1 MKTVWRVF
9 SYLKRYPWM
18 AAGTLTCAIL
28 STLMVIVFP
37 ATAKW
42 IIDDVVRANRPDKL
56 LPLILLAAVA
66 FLVQHGFKALRL
78 VLNNTF
84 EQRVIFDLRS
94 DLYSHIQL
102 LPLRWFDN
110 RATGDLMT
118 RVIEDVNSVERVL
131 IDGIEQ
137 GVVAILQVVIVISVM
152 FYLNVKLALLAL
164 VPFPL
169 LIAGALTYTLTAHR
183 RYRSQRRASS
193 NMNALLHDNLAG
205 VRQIKS
211 FVREREE
218 HARFNRVSDQ
228 LRHATLVVMRVW
240 AIYSPSMS
248 MFEAIGALL
257 VLGFGGH
264 AVLTGAMQI
273 GDLVAFLM
281 LTAFLY
287 DPVSRLHQLNQLVQA
302 GRAAGERVFEI
313 LDEQVEAGAVAGIGD
328 PGTAITDRGYKAR
341 ILGDIRYEN
350 VSFSYV
356 EGLPALR
363 CVSFHAPPGAT
374 VALVGA
380 TGAGKSTL
388 VNLLVRFYEFT
399 SGEIHIDGK
408 PVREYELRTLRE
420 AIGVVTQESFLF
432 NGSIRENLLM
442 GKPDATDAELWRAV
456 DAANARQFIER
467 LPDGLESVVG
477 ERGVKL
483 SVGEKQRLSI
493 ARSLLKDPPILI
505 LDEATASVD
514 TATERLIQE
523 ALERLMANRT
533 SIVIAHRLSTIV
545 YAWKICAAVPA
556 KFARG
561 LATARDRVA
570 GGNHYLGK
578 SRARAAITGLRR
590 IPLSGRRWCRCG
602 RSRNRDG
609 LAGLQFTT
617 VFDVVGFL
625 QFIDAYFVHFG
636 YGRQCLSARHDVRV
650 AHSGGMRRRHGWSGR
665 IRRRGRALSNHDP
678 WPDVG
683 NFLLQL

>member
-1 MKTVWRVF
+1 
-9 SYLKRYPWM
+9 
-18 AAGTLTCAIL
+18 
-28 STLMVIVFP
+28 MVIVFP
-37 ATAKW
+37 AAAKW

-56 LPLILLAAVA
+56 LPLIMLAAAA
-66 FLVQHGFKALRL
+66 FLVQHGFNALRI

-94 DLYSHIQL
+94 DLYSHIHL

-137 GVVAILQVVIVISVM
+137 GVVAILQVLIVITVM
-152 FYLNVKLALLAL
+152 FYLNMKLALLAL

-169 LIAGALTYTLTAHR
+169 LVAGALTYTLTAHR
-183 RYRSQRRASS
+183 RYRSQRRAAS

-264 AVLTGAMQI
+264 AVLTGTMQI

-287 DPVSRLHQLNQLVQA
+287 DPISRLHQLNQLVQA

-313 LDEQVEAGAVAGIGD
+313 LDEPVEPGAVAGIAD
-328 PGTAITDRGYKAR
+328 PGRAR

-363 CVSFHAPPGAT
+363 HVSFHAPPGAR

-399 SGEIHIDGK
+399 SGQIYVDGK
-408 PVREYELRTLRE
+408 PIRDYGLRSLRE

-442 GKPDATDAELWRAV
+442 GKPDATDVELWRAV

-467 LPDGLESVVG
+467 LPEELGSVVG

-493 ARSLLKDPPILI
+493 ARALLKDPPILI

-545 YAWKICAAVPA
+545 HADQILV
-556 KFARG
+556 
-561 LATARDRVA
+561 LD
-570 GGNHYLGK
+570 H
-578 SRARAAITGLRR
+578 
-590 IPLSGRRWCRCG
+590 
-602 RSRNRDG
+602 
-609 LAGLQFTT
+609 
-617 VFDVVGFL
+617 
-625 QFIDAYFVHFG
+625 
-636 YGRQCLSARHDVRV
+636 
-650 AHSGGMRRRHGWSGR
+650 GR
-665 IRRRGRALSNHDP
+665 IIERGTHDELLALGGKYAQLCQQSLLEASP
-678 WPDVG
+678 LREPELPTAIVASQDVEKEER
-683 NFLLQL
+683 LPV

>member
-9 SYLKRYPWM
+9 AYLKRYPWI
-18 AAGTLTCAIL
+18 AAGTLTCAVL
-28 STLMVIVFP
+28 STLMVVVFP
-37 ATAKW
+37 ATTKW
-42 IIDDVVRANRPDKL
+42 IINDVVRAHRPDKL
-56 LPLILLAAVA
+56 LPLIALAAIA
-66 FLVQHGFKALRL
+66 FLFQHGFNALRII
-78 VLNNTF
+78 LNNTF
-84 EQRVIFDLRS
+84 EQKVIFDLRS

-137 GVVAILQVVIVISVM
+137 GVVAALQVFIVVGMM
-152 FYLNVKLALLAL
+152 FYLNAKLALLAL

-183 RYRSQRRASS
+183 RYRLQRRASS
-193 NMNALLHDNLAG
+193 DMNALLHDNLAG

-211 FVREREE
+211 FVRENEE

-228 LRHATLVVMRVW
+228 LRRATLVVMRVW

-248 MFEAIGALL
+248 LFESIGALL

-264 AVLTGAMQI
+264 AVLTGSTQI
-273 GDLVAFLM
+273 GDLVAFLI
-281 LTAFLY
+281 LIAFLY
-287 DPVSRLHQLNQLVQA
+287 DPLSRLHQLNQLVQA

-313 LDEQVEAGAVAGIGD
+313 LDEPVEPGAVVAR
-328 PGTAITDRGYKAR
+328 ADRGRASTGAER
-341 ILGDIRYEN
+341 QLTPILGDIRYQD

-363 CVSFHAPPGAT
+363 NVSFHAPPGAT
-374 VALVGA
+374 AALVGA

-399 SGEIHIDGK
+399 SGQIYVDGK
-408 PVREYELRTLRE
+408 PIREYDLRALRDS
-420 AIGVVTQESFLF
+420 IGVVTQESFLF

-442 GKPDATDAELWRAV
+442 GKPLASDAELWRAV
-456 DAANARQFIER
+456 VAANAQQFIQR

-493 ARSLLKDPPILI
+493 ARALLKDPPILI

-514 TATERLIQE
+514 TTTERLIQE

-545 YAWKICAAVPA
+545 
-556 KFARG
+556 
-561 LATARDRVA
+561 
-570 GGNHYLGK
+570 
-578 SRARAAITGLRR
+578 RADQIL
-590 IPLSGRRWCRCG
+590 
-602 RSRNRDG
+602 
-609 LAGLQFTT
+609 
-617 VFDVVGFL
+617 VV
-625 QFIDAYFVHFG
+625 DH
-636 YGRQCLSARHDVRV
+636 
-650 AHSGGMRRRHGWSGR
+650 GR
-665 IRRRGRALSNHDP
+665 IIERGTHDE
-678 WPDVG
+678 
-683 NFLLQL
+683 LLVLGGKYARLCQQSLLETSPLRETESPAEIAASQTPEAKEQLPVC

>member
-1 MKTVWRVF
+1 MKTVGRVF
-9 SYLKRYPWM
+9 AYLRRYPGL

-28 STLMVIVFP
+28 GTLMVIVFP
-37 ATAKW
+37 SVTKW

-56 LPLILLAAVA
+56 LPLILLATLA
-66 FLVQHGFKALRL
+66 FLIQHIFNSLRI

-84 EQRVIFDLRS
+84 EQKVIFDLRS

-137 GVVAILQVVIVISVM
+137 GVVAVLQIIIVMAVM
-152 FYLNVKLALLAL
+152 FYLNPTLALLAL
-164 VPFPL
+164 VPLPL
-169 LIAGALTYTLTAHR
+169 LIAGALGYTLTAHR
-183 RYRSQRRASS
+183 RYRLQRRAAS
-193 NMNALLHDNLAG
+193 NINALLHDNLAG

-211 FVREREE
+211 FAREDEE
-218 HARFNRVSDQ
+218 HARFNRASDQ
-228 LRHATLVVMRVW
+228 LRHATLVVMRTW

-257 VLGFGGH
+257 VLGFGSR
-264 AVLTGAMQI
+264 AVLTGSLQL
-273 GDLVAFLM
+273 GDLVAILM

-287 DPVSRLHQLNQLVQA
+287 DPISRLHQLNQLVQA

-313 LDEQVEAGAVAGIGD
+313 LDEDTEPGVANRSVDAGATIKD
-328 PGTAITDRGYKAR
+328 CSI
-341 ILGDIRYEN
+341 IGDIRYEN
-350 VSFSYV
+350 VSFSYA

-363 CVSFHAPPGAT
+363 QISFHAPPGT
-374 VALVGA
+374 TTALVGA

-388 VNLLVRFYEFT
+388 VNLLVRFYEFD
-399 SGEIHIDGK
+399 SGQIYVDDKAIRD
-408 PVREYELRTLRE
+408 YDLRTLRE

-442 GKPDATDAELWRAV
+442 GKPTATGAELWRAV

-467 LPDGLESVVG
+467 LPQGLESIVG

-493 ARSLLKDPPILI
+493 ARALLKDPPILI

-523 ALERLMANRT
+523 ALEHLMANRT

-545 YAWKICAAVPA
+545 HADQILVVEHGRVIERGTHDELLAIDQKYAQLCRQSLLESSPQRESGSQEDIVTSEVPEPETE
-556 KFARG
+556 R
-561 LATARDRVA
+561 LPV
-570 GGNHYLGK
+570 
-578 SRARAAITGLRR
+578 
-590 IPLSGRRWCRCG
+590 
-602 RSRNRDG
+602 
-609 LAGLQFTT
+609 
-617 VFDVVGFL
+617 
-625 QFIDAYFVHFG
+625 
-636 YGRQCLSARHDVRV
+636 
-650 AHSGGMRRRHGWSGR
+650 
-665 IRRRGRALSNHDP
+665 
-678 WPDVG
+678 
-683 NFLLQL
+683 

>member
-1 MKTVWRVF
+1 MKTIWRVF
-9 SYLKRYPWM
+9 AYLKRYPWM
-18 AAGTLTCAIL
+18 AAGTLTCAVL
-28 STLMVIVFP
+28 STLMVVVFP
-37 ATAKW
+37 ATTKW
-42 IIDDVVRANRPDKL
+42 IINDVVHAHRPDKL
-56 LPLILLAAVA
+56 LPLIALAAIA
-66 FLVQHGFKALRL
+66 FLFQHGFNALRII
-78 VLNNTF
+78 LNNTF
-84 EQRVIFDLRS
+84 EQKVIFDLRS

-137 GVVAILQVVIVISVM
+137 GVVAALQVLIVVGMM
-152 FYLNVKLALLAL
+152 FYLNAKLALLAL

-183 RYRSQRRASS
+183 RYRLQRRASS
-193 NMNALLHDNLAG
+193 DMNALLHDNLAG

-211 FVREREE
+211 FVRENEE

-228 LRHATLVVMRVW
+228 LRRATLVVMRVW

-248 MFEAIGALL
+248 LFESIGALL

-264 AVLTGAMQI
+264 AVLTGSMQI
-273 GDLVAFLM
+273 GDLVAFLI
-281 LTAFLY
+281 LIAFLY
-287 DPVSRLHQLNQLVQA
+287 DPLSRLHQLNQLVQA

-313 LDEQVEAGAVAGIGD
+313 LDEPVEPGAVVAR
-328 PGTAITDRGYKAR
+328 TDRGRASTGAER
-341 ILGDIRYEN
+341 QLTPILGDIRYQD

-363 CVSFHAPPGAT
+363 NVSFHAPPGAT
-374 VALVGA
+374 AALVGA

-399 SGEIHIDGK
+399 SGQIYVDGK
-408 PVREYELRTLRE
+408 PIREYDLRALRDS
-420 AIGVVTQESFLF
+420 IGVVTQESFLF

-442 GKPDATDAELWRAV
+442 GKPLASDAELWRAV
-456 DAANARQFIER
+456 VAANAQQFIQR

-493 ARSLLKDPPILI
+493 ARALLKDPPILI

-514 TATERLIQE
+514 TTTERLIQE

-545 YAWKICAAVPA
+545 
-556 KFARG
+556 
-561 LATARDRVA
+561 
-570 GGNHYLGK
+570 
-578 SRARAAITGLRR
+578 RADQIL
-590 IPLSGRRWCRCG
+590 
-602 RSRNRDG
+602 
-609 LAGLQFTT
+609 
-617 VFDVVGFL
+617 VV
-625 QFIDAYFVHFG
+625 DH
-636 YGRQCLSARHDVRV
+636 
-650 AHSGGMRRRHGWSGR
+650 GR
-665 IRRRGRALSNHDP
+665 IIERGTHDELF
-678 WPDVG
+678 VLG
-683 NFLLQL
+683 GKYARLCQQSLLETSPLRETESPAEIAASQTPEAKEQLPVC

>member
-9 SYLKRYPWM
+9 AYLKRYPWM
-18 AAGTLTCAIL
+18 AAGTMTCAVL

-37 ATAKW
+37 ATTKW
-42 IIDDVVRANRPDKL
+42 IIDDVVRANRPDRL
-56 LPLILLAAVA
+56 LPLIALAAVA
-66 FLVQHGFKALRL
+66 FVLQHVFNALRII
-78 VLNNTF
+78 LNNTF
-84 EQRVIFDLRS
+84 EQKVIFDLRS

-137 GVVAILQVVIVISVM
+137 GVVAVLQIVIVLAVM
-152 FYLNVKLALLAL
+152 FYWNAKLAILAL

-169 LIAGALTYTLTAHR
+169 LIGGALAYTLTAHR
-183 RYRSQRRASS
+183 RYRLQRRASS
-193 NMNALLHDNLAG
+193 AINALLHDNLAG
-205 VRQIKS
+205 IRQIKS
-211 FVREREE
+211 FAREREE
-218 HARFNRVSDQ
+218 HARFNRASDQ
-228 LRHATLVVMRVW
+228 MRHATLVVMRVW

-257 VLGFGGH
+257 ILGFGGY
-264 AVLTGAMQI
+264 AALTGTMQI

-313 LDEQVEAGAVAGIGD
+313 LDEPAEPGAGAGIGD
-328 PGTAITDRGYKAR
+328 RGYSSR
-341 ILGDIRYEN
+341 IAGDIRYED
-350 VSFSYV
+350 VSFSYT

-363 CVSFHAPPGAT
+363 RVSFHAPPGT
-374 VALVGA
+374 TIALVGS
-380 TGAGKSTL
+380 TGAGKSTM

-399 SGEIHIDGK
+399 SGQIYVDGK
-408 PVREYELRTLRE
+408 PIRDYELRALRE

-442 GKPDATDAELWRAV
+442 GKPHATDAELWRAV
-456 DAANARQFIER
+456 DAANARQFIQR

-493 ARSLLKDPPILI
+493 ARALLKDPPILI

-523 ALERLMANRT
+523 ALERLMFHRT

-545 YAWKICAAVPA
+545 HADQILVLDHGRIIE
-556 KFARG
+556 RG
-561 LATARDRVA
+561 
-570 GGNHYLGK
+570 
-578 SRARAAITGLRR
+578 
-590 IPLSGRRWCRCG
+590 
-602 RSRNRDG
+602 
-609 LAGLQFTT
+609 
-617 VFDVVGFL
+617 
-625 QFIDAYFVHFG
+625 
-636 YGRQCLSARHDVRV
+636 RHDELLAFDGKYARLCEQSLLETSTQPEPGT
-650 AHSGGMRRRHGWSGR
+650 AEE
-665 IRRRGRALSNHDP
+665 IATLPIPAPDEQLS
-678 WPDVG
+678 V
-683 NFLLQL
+683 

>member
-9 SYLKRYPWM
+9 SYLKRYPWI

-56 LPLILLAAVA
+56 LPLIVLAAGA
-66 FLVQHGFKALRL
+66 FLVQHGFNALRI

-94 DLYSHIQL
+94 DLYSHIQR

-137 GVVAILQVVIVISVM
+137 GVVALLQVIIVMVAM
-152 FYLNVKLALLAL
+152 LYLNAKLALLAL
-164 VPFPL
+164 APFPL

-183 RYRSQRRASS
+183 RYRLQRRAASA
-193 NMNALLHDNLAG
+193 MNALLHDNLSG

-211 FVREREE
+211 FVREKEE

-248 MFEAIGALL
+248 MFEAFGAVL
-257 VLGFGGH
+257 VLGFGSH

-287 DPVSRLHQLNQLVQA
+287 DPISRLHQLNQLMQA

-313 LDEQVEAGAVAGIGD
+313 LDERAEPGFGVRRHVA
-328 PGTAITDRGYKAR
+328 ALKAQTCLCTPNKQ
-341 ILGDIRYEN
+341 IAGDIRYEN
-350 VSFSYV
+350 VSFSYA
-356 EGLPALR
+356 EGLPALKH
-363 CVSFHAPPGAT
+363 VSFHAPPGAT
-374 VALVGA
+374 IALVGA

-388 VNLLVRFYEFT
+388 VNLLVRFYEFS
-399 SGEIHIDGK
+399 SGEIYVDGR
-408 PVREYELRTLRE
+408 PIREYALRSLRE

-442 GKPDATDAELWRAV
+442 GKPSASDAELWSAV
-456 DAANARQFIER
+456 DAANARGFIER
-467 LPDGLESVVG
+467 LPTGLESIVG

-493 ARSLLKDPPILI
+493 ARALLKDPPILI

-523 ALERLMANRT
+523 ALEHLMANRT

-545 YAWKICAAVPA
+545 HADQILV
-556 KFARG
+556 
-561 LATARDRVA
+561 LD
-570 GGNHYLGK
+570 H
-578 SRARAAITGLRR
+578 
-590 IPLSGRRWCRCG
+590 
-602 RSRNRDG
+602 
-609 LAGLQFTT
+609 
-617 VFDVVGFL
+617 
-625 QFIDAYFVHFG
+625 
-636 YGRQCLSARHDVRV
+636 
-650 AHSGGMRRRHGWSGR
+650 GR
-665 IRRRGRALSNHDP
+665 IIERGTHDE
-678 WPDVG
+678 
-683 NFLLQL
+683 LLAFGGKYARLCRQSLLETSPLRERESSAEIAASQTAETEEELPVC